1 MTGYAF
7 PALPWEVVKGG
18 IDAQRPMAFM
28 VDSNGDS
35 RVDHLATVIGYRELN
50 GYPEYACWDTWSTST
65 IRWQRFRA
73 VSSAYEWG
81 VYCGFTFSM
90 DGSTTPDPEP
100 TPTPTPT
107 PVVDTTPPVTTANGA
122 DDAWHRTNV
131 TLTMSA
137 TDDGSGVSFT
147 EYAVDGGAWVRAGVV
162 TVSLGRK
169 GSNSGVHVVA
179 YRSADLAGNVEA
191 EQYAY
196 VRLDGRVPVTA
207 SNANASTYSG
217 SFTLLFSASDAHS
230 GVAAT
235 YYALDGKAF
244 KQGVSAQ
251 VTGKGTHT
259 VRYYSVD
266 NAANAESVRSVR
278 IVIQ

>member
-1 MTGYAF
+1 M
-7 PALPWEVVKGG
+7 
-18 IDAQRPMAFM
+18 
-28 VDSNGDS
+28 
-35 RVDHLATVIGYRELN
+35 
-50 GYPEYACWDTWSTST
+50 
-65 IRWQRFRA
+65 
-73 VSSAYEWG
+73 
-81 VYCGFTFSM
+81 
-90 DGSTTPDPEP
+90 
-100 TPTPTPT
+100 
-107 PVVDTTPPVTTANGA
+107 TTANGA

-137 TDDGSGVSFT
+137 TDDGSGVSYT
-147 EYAVDGGAWVRAGVV
+147 EYAVDGGAWVRASVV

-196 VRLDGRVPVTA
+196 VKLDGRVPVTA
-207 SNANASTYSG
+207 SNANASTYAG
-217 SFTLLFSASDAHS
+217 SFTLVFSPSDAHS

-235 YYALDGKAF
+235 YYSLDGKGFRA
-244 KQGVSAQ
+244 GSTVEI
-251 VTGKGTHT
+251 TGKGTHT

-266 NAANAESVRSVR
+266 NAANVESVRSVR